1 MTAIFRR
8 ELAAYF
14 KSPLGYIYL
23 AIFFFFGGQ
32 FLQQQIGYYMT
43 NDMSSIFNSMFTII
57 LFTMPIVTMRLMS
70 EDKRLKTD
78 QALLTAPVSLGG
90 IVWGKFLAALGLFF
104 VGVMSTFVYF
114 LVLSAM
120 STPEWSLFFGNFIGL
135 LLLGGALISIGLLI
149 SAMTESQMV
158 AAIGG
163 FAAMFFI
170 MMIDS
175 IAGLVPAS
183 LSFVATALTSL
194 SFMTRYTDFTSG
206 IIDIG
211 HVVFFASVIV
221 VFNFLTV
228 RVLEKRRWG

>member
-1 MTAIFRR
+1 MSAIFRR
-8 ELAAYF
+8 ELNAYF
-14 KSPLGYIYL
+14 KAPLGYIYL

-32 FLQQQIGYYMT
+32 FLQQQVGYSQT
-43 NDMSSIFNSMFTII
+43 NDMSGIFNSLFTII

-90 IVWGKFLAALGLFF
+90 IVWGKFLAAFALFG
-104 VGVMSTFVYF
+104 VGVLMTFVYF
-114 LVLSAM
+114 IVLSAM
-120 STPEWSLFFGNFIGL
+120 STPAWSLFFGNFLGL
-135 LLLGGALISIGLLI
+135 LLLGGALISIGLFI

-170 MMIDS
+170 MMLDS
-175 IAGLVPAS
+175 IASLVPTAI
-183 LSFVATALTSL
+183 SFVGTALSSI
-194 SFMTRYTDFTSG
+194 SFMTRYNDFTSG
-206 IIDIG
+206 IINIE
-211 HVVFFASVIV
+211 HILFFVSVMV

-228 RVLEKRRWG
+228 RVLEKKRWS